1 MINVPAIFG
10 GMIMGGVWQRAQF
23 ALKTRSPGSMGAA

>member
-1 MINVPAIFG
+1 MINVPAILG

-23 ALKTRSPGSMGAA
+23 ALNTRSPGSIGEA